1 MEKPKSKKLF
11 GPMKVMP
18 DMSLKKPK
26 KPGKPESME
35 AYHKRRMKKM
45 L

>member
-1 MEKPKSKKLF
+1 MEKPKAKKIF
-11 GPMKVMP
+11 GPMKTMP

-26 KPGKPESME
+26 KPSKPESME